1 MNTLHTLTM
10 SLLNATCFMGYN
22 LFQQAPSFTRNSLAL
37 QFVDSDLEINPVQE
51 ISIGIAI
58 LFCAIT
64 LLHLI
69 KPLAL
74 FLRRPPMLTD
84 QKPRITFAYVS
95 DLEFILLE
103 ALSTLESVSARML
116 LRSLNTKLP
125 NLTLTK
131 VNSTLYKMLKDELV
145 VMRKE
150 GVKPIWSLA

>member
-1 MNTLHTLTM
+1 
-10 SLLNATCFMGYN
+10 
-22 LFQQAPSFTRNSLAL
+22 
-37 QFVDSDLEINPVQE
+37 
-51 ISIGIAI
+51 
-58 LFCAIT
+58 
-64 LLHLI
+64 
-69 KPLAL
+69 
-74 FLRRPPMLTD
+74 MLTD